1 MFPRCF
7 CRVVF
12 PPRKIIRLMQPDN
25 VTSWCH
31 TGEPLFISPS
41 CPAAFW
47 ACSFAVAMASHPAL
61 HLGQQVTQVDG
72 RTGAL
77 SVVFVCA
84 IRHDGFVQ
92 TGLSCSASSCYGPT
106 PCQLRS
112 PSMSVICSY
121 LPGVFWQWLFHLE
134 ALRLTMIR
142 FNRRL
147 FPLPAARL
155 SSGKNAET
163 LTSWVHP
170 SKFSPA
176 ARLASRYVRHRRG
189 HSTEGFGHIGI

>member
-1 MFPRCF
+1 MSLRG
-7 CRVVF
+7 
-12 PPRKIIRLMQPDN
+12 
-25 VTSWCH
+25 VTPES
-31 TGEPLFISPS
+31 PLFISPS

-121 LPGVFWQWLFHLE
+121 LPGFSDSDCSIW
-134 ALRLTMIR
+134 
-142 FNRRL
+142 RL
-147 FPLPAARL
+147 FVSPWFVQPA
-155 SSGKNAET
+155 
-163 LTSWVHP
+163 P
-170 SKFSPA
+170 FSA
-176 ARLASRYVRHRRG
+176 ASCSAVLRQERRD
-189 HSTEGFGHIGI
+189 THILGTPI